1 MTVGCLSSSRERQ
14 RVQKSVVLD
23 LPSESREK
31 TSSRKPRKIAMRRR
45 AQHMYSLPSQTMET
59 KLGLRMVARQSR
71 HTTWLLSAQPDPRP
85 LGTTGAIGIR
95 IIAFSML
102 SHAKPYMRANG
113 SPIAK
118 LERKLSSTHH
128 HQATPGGRSH
138 DFACAV
144 ARLHARLLFSPPPNA
159 SCRRCGCAGLECLI
173 RLCAR

>member
-1 MTVGCLSSSRERQ
+1 MVVNDSGVLVQQQRETTSSKEC
-14 RVQKSVVLD
+14 VVLD

-59 KLGLRMVARQSR
+59 KLALRMVAYQSR

-128 HQATPGGRSH
+128 HQAGNTTLRALWH
-138 DFACAV
+138 DCMRDYCF
-144 ARLHARLLFSPPPNA
+144 PPTA
-159 SCRRCGCAGLECLI
+159 QC
-173 RLCAR
+173 